1 MTSLDLSTEP
11 AAKPTATY
19 AFALLVLTGCLL
31 ALAVLLSKLAATQA
45 APMLWY
51 LAAAM
56 GVKDLVEFSV
66 HYGDESEGNGLGL
79 AMVVLLIKDMGFDP
93 GFFRVYLNDGYTTA
107 RLEFPLSAD
116 YTPLRGRQDL

>member
-1 MTSLDLSTEP
+1 
-11 AAKPTATY
+11 
-19 AFALLVLTGCLL
+19 
-31 ALAVLLSKLAATQA
+31 
-45 APMLWY
+45 
-51 LAAAM
+51 M

-93 GFFRVYLNDGYTTA
+93 GFFRVYHNEGQTTA

-116 YTPLRGRQDL
+116 YRPLRKVAN